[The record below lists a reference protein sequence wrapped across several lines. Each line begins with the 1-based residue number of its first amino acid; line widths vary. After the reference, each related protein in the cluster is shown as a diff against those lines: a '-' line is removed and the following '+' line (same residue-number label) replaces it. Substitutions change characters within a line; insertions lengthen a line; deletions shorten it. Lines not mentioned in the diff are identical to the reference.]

1 MSEEELSDLKSR
13 DIMFA
18 DGPVDDP
25 GPNWFDLIK
34 YKDSNHKEELFS
46 IIPYD
51 FESDLNRVYEDDL
64 QIGLPSWFKQTASW
78 WLDDKITDDE
88 FTKSVKYLRDM
99 GLIQPH

>member
-1 MSEEELSDLKSR
+1 
-13 DIMFA
+13 MFA

-25 GPNWFDLIK
+25 GPNWFDIIK
-34 YKDSNHKEELFS
+34 YKDSNHKEKLFS
-46 IIPYD
+46 IIPYE

-64 QIGLPSWFKQTASW
+64 QIGLPSWFKQTATW

-88 FTKSVKYLRDM
+88 FTHSVKYLRDM